1 MGSSLKFHL
10 NEAELKAVREAMN
23 HDPRPEIRPRATA
36 IHLLH
41 LTHKPADV
49 AEMIAVTPTTIYN
62 W

>member
-1 MGSSLKFHL
+1 MIRDLKYGH
-10 NEAELKAVREAMN
+10 
-23 HDPRPEIRPRATA
+23 ATA